1 MTERRPYVAAIIFII
16 ALAAAVFLW
25 QLIAVPVFAE
35 RERLIR
41 SENAAFEKDIAEIG
55 DMGGN
60 AAELEKRMDDARNR
74 IAEKYSGRA
83 ETTQTVSDRIRL
95 ICAEAGIDP
104 VGIDIG
110 KEQLLSPAGTFV
122 PALYFAEVAIL
133 FEGMDDAGAAVIRGL
148 ENSRTADFEV
158 TAFVY
163 RNIPAYEEEEEE
175 EEEES
180 TEESRGEW
188 LISAKFYYYE

>member
-1 MTERRPYVAAIIFII
+1 MTDRRPYIAAIIFII

-25 QLIAVPVFAE
+25 QIIAVPVFAE

-41 SENAAFEKDIAEIG
+41 SENAAFEKDIAEIR
-55 DMGGN
+55 DMDGS

-74 IAEKYSGRA
+74 IAENYSGRS
-83 ETTQTVSDRIRL
+83 ETAQTASAQIAL

-110 KEQLLSPAGTFV
+110 KGQMLSPAGAFV

-163 RNIPAYEEEEEE
+163 RNIPPDEEGEG
-175 EEEES
+175 EES
-180 TEESRGEW
+180 IEESRGEW
-188 LISAKFYYYE
+188 LISALIYYYE